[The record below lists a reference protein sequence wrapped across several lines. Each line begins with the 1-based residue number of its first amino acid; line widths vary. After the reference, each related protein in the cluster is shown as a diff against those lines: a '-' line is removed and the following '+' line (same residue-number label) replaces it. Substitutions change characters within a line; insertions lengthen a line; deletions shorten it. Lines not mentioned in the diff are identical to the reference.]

1 MRRTPRPCSTKTAS
15 RVNWTF
21 TTSDRV
27 PAGYFRPG
35 IILDSRPSFFSDVRL
50 TASPSESGAHC
61 KSEGLSR
68 LSKNIGSSVQNLRLL
83 EGVVACG
90 ASGEHVAR
98 DRGFGRNMGIQDQRV
113 IRVINTERSIHDRQQ
128 YLQLHTRGHA
138 RRVVCSRNGSQRRG
152 EAKSLL
158 ASTVETGVQS

>member
-1 MRRTPRPCSTKTAS
+1 MRKTRRPCSTKMAS
-15 RVNWTF
+15 RANWTF
-21 TTSDRV
+21 TTSDCA
-27 PAGYFRPG
+27 PAGSFRPG
-35 IILDSRPSFFSDVRL
+35 IILDSRPSFFSNVRL
-50 TASPSESGAHC
+50 TASPSESRAHC
-61 KSEGLSR
+61 KSERLSR

-83 EGVVACG
+83 EGEVACRPRR
-90 ASGEHVAR
+90 EHVSR

-113 IRVINTERSIHDRQQ
+113 VRVINTERRIHDRQQ